1 MLICE
6 GILFFIGLSM
16 VASGRVK
23 VGQRFIE
30 GQRVRMAGWVLMSPP
45 VIVFVIAMMIA
56 PQYVDSNATLDEI
69 VASLTPLLLF
79 EFAVLVGAIS
89 LASWLIGHA
98 SNSQQQV
105 PLTPMQMQMK
115 MQMPPE
121 PVFGKV
127 LTLNEAALY
136 LRISE
141 DAVLDLINTGQLPAA
156 RFGGEYRIAR
166 SAIDDYLTGEN
177 ETDA

>member
-16 VASGRVK
+16 VVSGRVK

-45 VIVFVIAMMIA
+45 VIVLVIAMMIA

-69 VASLTPLLLF
+69 MASLTPLLFF
-79 EFAVLVGAIS
+79 EFAVLVGAIG
-89 LASWLIGHA
+89 LASWLIGHPA
-98 SNSQQQV
+98 PGQQQI
-105 PLTPMQMQMK
+105 PMMPMK

-127 LTLNEAALY
+127 LTLSEAALY

-141 DAVLDLINTGQLPAA
+141 DAVLDLIDAGQLPAA

-166 SAIDDYLTGEN
+166 VAIDDYLTGN
-177 ETDA
+177 TGTDE